1 LIIYTKCFKANL
13 FFLKPSTFQVIAVN
27 STETIGDD
35 DKDFE
40 SDNEGEGLVVVA
52 STTRV
57 DLSVAGSL
65 TTGDLKGCQ
74 AQLHHLMIKIHHS
87 DLVQ

>member
-1 LIIYTKCFKANL
+1 MADDNSANL
-13 FFLKPSTFQVIAVN
+13 RALEVLMDEFFSPSTFQVIAVN
-27 STETIGDD
+27 STDPMADD
-35 DKDFE
+35 DKDLE
-40 SDNEGEGLVVVA
+40 SDNEA

-57 DLSVAGSL
+57 DLTVAGSL
-65 TTGDLKGCQ
+65 KTVDLKECQ

>member
-1 LIIYTKCFKANL
+1 M
-13 FFLKPSTFQVIAVN
+13 FFLRSSTFQVIAVN
-27 STETIGDD
+27 STDPIGDGD
-35 DKDFE
+35 NALE
-40 SDNEGEGLVVVA
+40 SDDEGDGGIDLA

-65 TTGDLKGCQ
+65 KTVDLKGCQ